1 MEATAT
7 VIPPVQKTVPMSPN
21 SSLEEILRLY
31 NLQLKNAQAIKNST
45 AKERKEKLSKLKNV
59 CMDYQQ
65 KIQEALYADLHKA
78 AVEAD
83 YTELYNVVTEAR
95 YAISNLDEWMT
106 PHEVETPL
114 MYIGSSSKIIFEPK
128 GVCLILSPWNY
139 PFQLPMQH
147 LVSCVAAG
155 NTAIIKPSEFTP
167 NTSVLLKEIIGK
179 IFNENEVAVVL
190 GDYSV
195 SSELLKLKFDH
206 IHFTGSPNVGK
217 VVMHAAAEH
226 LTTVT
231 LELGGKSPAII
242 DESANI
248 DAAVKKISWGKF
260 VNLGQTCIAPDY
272 VLIHESK
279 KEEFIAKFKTNAEK
293 FFTSTPKQ
301 SADLARIVN
310 NKHFNRLKGL
320 LEDAVLRGAK
330 VEYGG
335 DLDESQNYISPTLL
349 SNVLL
354 DSKIMEEEIFGP
366 LLPLVTFKTMDEALK
381 IVNGKEKPLAL
392 YVFSGKS
399 KVSDYVV
406 NNTSAGG
413 TCINDNLVHISQ
425 PNLPFGGINNSGI
438 GKSTGYFGFKEF
450 SNERAVLKALHSGSI
465 ATPLWFPYGKLAR
478 MVTNIMLKYF

>member
-1 MEATAT
+1 
-7 VIPPVQKTVPMSPN
+7 
-21 SSLEEILRLY
+21 
-31 NLQLKNAQAIKNST
+31 
-45 AKERKEKLSKLKNV
+45 
-59 CMDYQQ
+59 
-65 KIQEALYADLHKA
+65 
-78 AVEAD
+78 
-83 YTELYNVVTEAR
+83 
-95 YAISNLDEWMT
+95 
-106 PHEVETPL
+106 
-114 MYIGSSSKIIFEPK
+114 
-128 GVCLILSPWNY
+128 
-139 PFQLPMQH
+139 
-147 LVSCVAAG
+147 
-155 NTAIIKPSEFTP
+155 
-167 NTSVLLKEIIGK
+167 LKEIIGK

-217 VVMHAAAEH
+217 VVMRAAAEH

-260 VNLGQTCIAPDY
+260 VNVGQTCIAPDY
-272 VLIHESK
+272 ALIHESK
-279 KEEFIAKFKTNAEK
+279 KDEFIAKFKTNAEK
-293 FFTSTPKQ
+293 FFTATPKQ

-349 SNVLL
+349 SNVPL

-381 IVNGKEKPLAL
+381 IVNAKEKPLAL